1 MGQHNNVC
9 FNNEVTETRTT
20 VSGQACLF
28 QGASAVPSM
37 VLHSLSGDVGL
48 TPTSSDSLGLGRALE

>member
-28 QGASAVPSM
+28 QRASAVPST
-37 VLHSLSGDVGL
+37 VLHSLSGVVGL
-48 TPTSSDSLGLGRALE
+48 TPTSTDSLGLGRTLE